1 MADDFLFKCKCNSQI
16 LRRPKDDSK
25 KWVAVIPGPPP
36 HHCHPEASEGSGCFT
51 FSREVCKHRM
61 TVKKGVVIPGPPP
74 HHCHPEASEGSGC
87 FPIH

>member
-1 MADDFLFKCKCNSQI
+1 
-16 LRRPKDDSK
+16 
-25 KWVAVIPGPPP
+25 
-36 HHCHPEASEGSGCFT
+36 
-51 FSREVCKHRM
+51 VCKHRM